1 MTLCRNGCIILFVNN
16 IWIGAFDIKY
26 LSEKE
31 FENCLKNIG
40 CDKSVIEQ
48 FFKSGMSKHNM
59 LDILYKQR
67 ISALEKLHPLQD
79 KLNCIDYLIY
89 QIKKR

>member
-1 MTLCRNGCIILFVNN
+1 M
-16 IWIGAFDIKY
+16 DIKG

-31 FENCLKNIG
+31 IKNCLTNIG
-40 CDKSVIEQ
+40 CDNSVIEQ
-48 FFKSGMSKHNM
+48 LMKDGINKQRM

-67 ISALEKLHPLQD
+67 MSALDTFHLSQD

-89 QIKKR
+89 QIRRAD